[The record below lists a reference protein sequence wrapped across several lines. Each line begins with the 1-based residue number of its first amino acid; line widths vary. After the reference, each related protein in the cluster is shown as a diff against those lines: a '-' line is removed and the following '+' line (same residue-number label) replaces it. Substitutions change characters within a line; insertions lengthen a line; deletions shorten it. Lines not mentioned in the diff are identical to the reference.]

1 MSATPVVPD
10 AVQPSGS
17 ESAFHKACVSVFG
30 SDSSASVSANAVRLE
45 GIETPVGLLIAGA
58 SDEAVVLLEF
68 TEPATLEEQLR
79 AIRRR
84 FPQSTAPASNRWLN
98 ELRVQLAQYFA
109 GERREFELPLHYPG
123 TAFQQRVWSTLLLI
137 PYGETW
143 SYLDMAKR
151 LGDANATRAVGSA
164 NGTNPIAI
172 VIPCH
177 RVINA
182 NGELGGYG
190 GGLGRKRILLDL
202 ERGQGRM
209 F

>member
-1 MSATPVVPD
+1 
-10 AVQPSGS
+10 
-17 ESAFHKACVSVFG
+17 
-30 SDSSASVSANAVRLE
+30 
-45 GIETPVGLLIAGA
+45 
-58 SDEAVVLLEF
+58 
-68 TEPATLEEQLR
+68 
-79 AIRRR
+79 
-84 FPQSTAPASNRWLN
+84 
-98 ELRVQLAQYFA
+98 
-109 GERREFELPLHYPG
+109 
-123 TAFQQRVWSTLLLI
+123 
-137 PYGETW
+137 
-143 SYLDMAKR
+143 MAKR